1 MAVEDLYEKACEAA
15 NKGNYGY
22 AIELFREVLRIEP
35 EYEEAR
41 RLLRGMERRRYEE
54 KSGFVYLVLA
64 WLRASWP
71 LLKAYIQYNKPR
83 KRLESCEDFL
93 ELIPNTKHVLLMG
106 GKAARDAG
114 LDDAS
119 TVLFHDVLSKDPE
132 NETALRALGEAYEE
146 DGETTKALKFLGRL
160 SDIKPEDRQLQARV
174 KNMEAEAH
182 MQKTQMEDAGSFRD
196 MIKDE
201 EFAEEA
207 ERKFDT
213 EEERRAKELEEA
225 EQELKNE
232 PDNINKIVRVADL
245 YVDEGRIKDAIQ
257 LLDKARKRM
266 PDNYQIRERLG
277 DVRLEMYDRTLKK
290 VDRKLEENSDDAELQ
305 QKREKFEA
313 KRNQLA
319 IQEYEWRVNQ
329 HPTDNDLRLKL
340 GYAYYDAGKINDA
353 LGAFQKAARDS
364 QLRVEAAGMM
374 GRCFL
379 DKEQYDLAVEQLERA
394 IDEHGV
400 MDEKG
405 MELRYELAVALEK
418 SGEEEEALHI
428 YKKIYSIDI
437 GFRDVA
443 EKVDSLSQ

>member
-1 MAVEDLYEKACEAA
+1 MAVEDLYDKACEAG

-22 AIELFREVLRIEP
+22 AIELYREVLRIDP

-41 RLLRGMERRRYEE
+41 RLLRGIERRRYEE
-54 KSGFVYLVLA
+54 NYGFLYLAMA
-64 WLRASWP
+64 WLRGLWP
-71 LLKAYIQYNKPR
+71 LAKAYAQFNKPR

-93 ELIPNTKHVLLMG
+93 ELIPNYKHVLLMA
-106 GKAARDAG
+106 GKAARRCG
-114 LDDAS
+114 LDEAS
-119 TVLFHDVLSKDPE
+119 TVLFHDVLAQDEE
-132 NETALRALGEAYEE
+132 NETALRALGEAYQE
-146 DGETTKALKFLGRL
+146 DGETGKALKYLGRL
-160 SDIKPEDRQLQARV
+160 SDLKPEDRQLQARV

-182 MQKTQMEDAGSFRD
+182 MQKTQMDEAESFRD

-225 EQELKNE
+225 EKELERE
-232 PDNINKIVRVADL
+232 PENINKIVRVADL
-245 YVDEGRIKDAIQ
+245 YEEEGRIKEAIQ

-266 PDNYQIRERLG
+266 PGNYQIRERLG

-290 VDRKLEENSDDAELQ
+290 VDRKLEENPDDEELRK
-305 QKREKFEA
+305 KRDKFES
-313 KRNQLA
+313 KRKQLA
-319 IQEYEWRVNQ
+319 IQEYEWRIKQ

-364 QLRVEAAGMM
+364 RLRVEAAGMM

-405 MELRYELAVALEK
+405 MKLRYELALALEK
-418 SGEEEEALHI
+418 SGDEEEALRI
-428 YKKIYSIDI
+428 YKKIYSNDI